1 MNHFD
6 ETCVPVRIGMDKLG
20 SERFA
25 AHNWPRSPCCDCV
38 SVRILLLPGHPSM
51 KRIDPKSWQL
61 RFHLYFDH
69 INAEAKSYLSY
80 ILGLMHSSDAVP
92 VRFGAAQYSL
102 ALRTAGRSEHGDKAG
117 PATGAGRAGSA
128 PKDALCGESF
138 SPHELLQQYDIVRQE
153 NCHEP
158 T

>member
-1 MNHFD
+1 
-6 ETCVPVRIGMDKLG
+6 
-20 SERFA
+20 
-25 AHNWPRSPCCDCV
+25 
-38 SVRILLLPGHPSM
+38 M

-80 ILGLMHSSDAVP
+80 ILGLMHSSEAVP

-102 ALRTAGRSEHGDKAG
+102 AVCTPGRGEHGDKTG
-117 PATGAGRAGSA
+117 PATGTGRAGSA
-128 PKDALCGESF
+128 PKDALCGASF

-153 NCHEP
+153 DCHEP